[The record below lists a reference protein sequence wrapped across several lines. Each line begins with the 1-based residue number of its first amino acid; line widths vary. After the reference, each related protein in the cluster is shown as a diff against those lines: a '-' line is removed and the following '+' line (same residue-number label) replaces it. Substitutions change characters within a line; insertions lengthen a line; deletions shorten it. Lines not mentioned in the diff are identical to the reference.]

1 MSASGQIP
9 RDGEAATPGR
19 SYESAKVSGEDLA
32 DKVKALLQEGN
43 VRRITIRNEKGHT
56 VIEIPVTAGVV
67 AAVVAPV
74 LVAVAAIAALA
85 SHWDIEIDRAAVPPQ
100 TIDLAGRSTDAASAK

>member
-1 MSASGQIP
+1 MTTTTQRTPDGDAPTAG
-9 RDGEAATPGR
+9 RATETARVRGEALV
-19 SYESAKVSGEDLA
+19 EQ
-32 DKVKALLQEGN
+32 VKSLLHEGN
-43 VRRITIRNEKGHT
+43 VRRVIIRNDQGHA

-85 SHWDIEIDRAAVPPQ
+85 SNWEIEIDRAG
-100 TIDLAGRSTDAASAK
+100 TSTSHASTT